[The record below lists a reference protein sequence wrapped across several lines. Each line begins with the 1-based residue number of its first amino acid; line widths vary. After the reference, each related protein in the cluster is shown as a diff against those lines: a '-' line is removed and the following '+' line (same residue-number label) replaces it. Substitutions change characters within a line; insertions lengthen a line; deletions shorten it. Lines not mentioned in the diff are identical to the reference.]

1 MYFENLGFANGGVLV
16 EDDIMKTPPPSPPR
30 AKQSPVKEPKHETST
45 QETSYTDEETY
56 LDWKTFKCLLCRR
69 AFSDEPGTH
78 FINFF
83 TEIWF
88 LGLQKHV
95 NKSKLH
101 KENLEKLKHPD
112 VEEDEDETEAYK

>member
-1 MYFENLGFANGGVLV
+1 MFTT
-16 EDDIMKTPPPSPPR
+16 I
-30 AKQSPVKEPKHETST
+30 
-45 QETSYTDEETY
+45 
-56 LDWKTFKCLLCRR
+56 RR
-69 AFSDEPGTH
+69 DLKL
-78 FINFF
+78 I
-83 TEIWF
+83 

>member
-1 MYFENLGFANGGVLV
+1 MKPLLKKLV
-16 EDDIMKTPPPSPPR
+16 IQTKKR
-30 AKQSPVKEPKHETST
+30 IST
-45 QETSYTDEETY
+45 GKRSNAYSAEELSRMNQVHT
-56 LDWKTFKCLLCRR
+56 
-69 AFSDEPGTH
+69 
-78 FINFF
+78 FF
-83 TEIWF
+83 TISAEIRF